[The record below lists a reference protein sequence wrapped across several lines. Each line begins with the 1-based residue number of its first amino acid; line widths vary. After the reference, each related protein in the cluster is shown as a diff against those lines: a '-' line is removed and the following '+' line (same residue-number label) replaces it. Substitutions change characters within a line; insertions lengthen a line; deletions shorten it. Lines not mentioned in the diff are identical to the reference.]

1 MQKVSN
7 IIKKCFGYS
16 NALLSGSMD
25 IIVIKQPS
33 GQLEATPLRLRF
45 SNYRV
50 PRAGRKKVTVKVN
63 GKIIDVP
70 MFLQKDGRAFVLLEN
85 KKYKENKSSEINSS
99 KSFITETENID
110 NNNLNKSFE
119 EVKTNKH
126 NSLSLSPLPNK
137 IINNN
142 NIINDVNS
150 NDNGNDNDNG
160 FMLNVSN
167 KNENEIS
174 FNNDDIKNEEEVI
187 NNIKTIVIE
196 KENNQNNIKLELSDC
211 WDNISRNKYNKNFNL
226 QGEFLKKIINKDE
239 FFKDPWKIIKNPNL
253 AIKYGNQI
261 LTSKV
266 IIPMMFSQLVYGCPL
281 PEEVVNNLTESQDGL
296 FFWKTKHKDAYRID
310 LDQLSLSSTE
320 NDSENKSAN
329 YNSDGASLS
338 LEKINNNN
346 RAKSL
351 FSDNKPKKKKYRM
364 RKSSKF
370 PSHILEKFELNDGMN
385 EIEYLV
391 DGYSISSN
399 IYLWNYTDKIVISD
413 FDGTITR
420 SDVIGQI
427 GVYFGI
433 DWTHKYIAK
442 LYSHIVNNGYRM
454 LYVTARTM
462 YMQSSTKN
470 SLNNI
475 NQNGFLMPMGPIM
488 MNDSGYI
495 DSIKTEIIDKVP
507 QEFKIECLFKI
518 LKLFPDEVD
527 PFYAG
532 IGNKPTD
539 KIAYEKVGIN
549 PAKIYIIN
557 EKGEISMNNNSKCKT
572 NFLLMDEQINEL
584 FPYVNDNGYNSIF
597 YPDNVINRYS
607 PNINTLID
615 EKEMEDEIKALLK
628 G

>member
-1 MQKVSN
+1 MQRVSN

-25 IIVIKQPS
+25 IIVIKQPN
-33 GQLEATPLRLRF
+33 GELKATPLRLRF

-50 PRAGRKKVTVKVN
+50 PRAGKKKVTVKVN
-63 GKIIDVP
+63 GKIIDLP
-70 MFLQKDGRAFVLLEN
+70 MFLQKDGRAFILLEN
-85 KKYKENKSSEINSS
+85 KRYKDDSSEIKSS
-99 KSFITETENID
+99 KTFKDNIQYKD
-110 NNNLNKSFE
+110 KNLNNLFE
-119 EVKTNKH
+119 EPDSKS
-126 NSLSLSPLPNK
+126 NSFCLSPSP
-137 IINNN
+137 NNN
-142 NIINDVNS
+142 NYINDDNS
-150 NDNGNDNDNG
+150 NSNNNSIISN
-160 FMLNVSN
+160 LKN
-167 KNENEIS
+167 KNQNKSNLS
-174 FNNDDIKNEEEVI
+174 FNNDEKNEEENI
-187 NNIKTIVIE
+187 YNIKTITIE
-196 KENNQNNIKLELSDC
+196 KENSQNNIKLELSDC
-211 WDNISRNKYNKNFNL
+211 WDNISRNKYNRDFNL
-226 QGEFLKKIINKDE
+226 QGEFLKNIINKEE

-281 PEEVVNNLTESQDGL
+281 PDEVVNNLTESQDGL

-310 LDQLSLSSTE
+310 LDQLSVSSTE
-320 NDSENKSAN
+320 NDSQIKS
-329 YNSDGASLS
+329 YNSDGSLS
-338 LEKINNNN
+338 VEKYSNN
-346 RAKSL
+346 RAKSVY
-351 FSDNKPKKKKYRM
+351 SDSKQKKKRYRM

-370 PSHILEKFELNDGMN
+370 PSHILEKFELKEGMN
-385 EIEYLV
+385 EIEYIV

-399 IYLWNYTDKIVISD
+399 IYLWDYTDKIVISD

-442 LYSHIVNNGYRM
+442 LYSHIVNNGYKM

-470 SLNNI
+470 SLNSI
-475 NQNGFLMPMGPIM
+475 NQNGFLMPVGPIM
-488 MNDSGYI
+488 MNDNGYV

-507 QEFKIECLFKI
+507 QEFKIECLFNI
-518 LKLFPDEVD
+518 LKLFPNDVD
-527 PFYAG
+527 PFYCG
-532 IGNKPTD
+532 IGNKPSD
-539 KIAYEKVGIN
+539 KIAYENVGIN
-549 PAKIYIIN
+549 PSKIYIIN
-557 EKGEISMNNNSKCKT
+557 EKGEIYINNNSNCKT

-584 FPYVNDNGYNSIF
+584 FPYVNDKGYNSLF
-597 YPDNVINRYS
+597 YSDDVIYRYS
-607 PNINTLID
+607 PNLNTLID

>member
-1 MQKVSN
+1 MQKVSD

-33 GQLEATPLRLRF
+33 GKLEATPLRLRF

-63 GKIIDVP
+63 GKIIDLP
-70 MFLQKDGRAFVLLEN
+70 MFLQKDGRAFILLEN
-85 KKYKENKSSEINSS
+85 KKYKENKSSQINSS

-137 IINNN
+137 SINNN

-150 NDNGNDNDNG
+150 NDNGNDNG
-160 FMLNVSN
+160 FMLNVSD
-167 KNENEIS
+167 KNESEIS
-174 FNNDDIKNEEEVI
+174 FNNDEVKNEEEVI

-310 LDQLSLSSTE
+310 LEQLSLSSNENENETE
-320 NDSENKSAN
+320 LKSSN
-329 YNSDGASLS
+329 YNSDGSLS
-338 LEKINNNN
+338 KEKYNI
-346 RAKSL
+346 RSKTIY
-351 FSDNKPKKKKYRM
+351 SDSKFKKRKYRM

-370 PSHILEKFELNDGMN
+370 SSQILEQFELKNGMN
-385 EIEYLV
+385 EIEYIV
-391 DGYSISSN
+391 DGYTISSN
-399 IYLWNYTDKIVISD
+399 IYLWDYTDKIVISD

-442 LYSHIVNNGYRM
+442 LYSHIVNNGYKM

-470 SLNNI
+470 SLSSI
-475 NQNGFLMPMGPIM
+475 NQDGFLMPIGPIM
-488 MNDSGYI
+488 MNDNGYV
-495 DSIKTEIIDKVP
+495 DSIKTEIIDKAP
-507 QEFKIECLFKI
+507 QEFKIECLFNI
-518 LKLFPDEVD
+518 LKLFPPDVD
-527 PFYAG
+527 P
-532 IGNKPTD
+532 
-539 KIAYEKVGIN
+539 
-549 PAKIYIIN
+549 
-557 EKGEISMNNNSKCKT
+557 
-572 NFLLMDEQINEL
+572 
-584 FPYVNDNGYNSIF
+584 
-597 YPDNVINRYS
+597 
-607 PNINTLID
+607 
-615 EKEMEDEIKALLK
+615 
-628 G
+628 

>member
-1 MQKVSN
+1 
-7 IIKKCFGYS
+7 
-16 NALLSGSMD
+16 
-25 IIVIKQPS
+25 
-33 GQLEATPLRLRF
+33 
-45 SNYRV
+45 
-50 PRAGRKKVTVKVN
+50 
-63 GKIIDVP
+63 
-70 MFLQKDGRAFVLLEN
+70 
-85 KKYKENKSSEINSS
+85 
-99 KSFITETENID
+99 
-110 NNNLNKSFE
+110 
-119 EVKTNKH
+119 
-126 NSLSLSPLPNK
+126 
-137 IINNN
+137 
-142 NIINDVNS
+142 
-150 NDNGNDNDNG
+150 
-160 FMLNVSN
+160 
-167 KNENEIS
+167 
-174 FNNDDIKNEEEVI
+174 
-187 NNIKTIVIE
+187 
-196 KENNQNNIKLELSDC
+196 
-211 WDNISRNKYNKNFNL
+211 
-226 QGEFLKKIINKDE
+226 
-239 FFKDPWKIIKNPNL
+239 
-253 AIKYGNQI
+253 
-261 LTSKV
+261 
-266 IIPMMFSQLVYGCPL
+266 
-281 PEEVVNNLTESQDGL
+281 
-296 FFWKTKHKDAYRID
+296 
-310 LDQLSLSSTE
+310 
-320 NDSENKSAN
+320 
-329 YNSDGASLS
+329 
-338 LEKINNNN
+338 
-346 RAKSL
+346 
-351 FSDNKPKKKKYRM
+351 M

-391 DGYSISSN
+391 DGYTISSN

-518 LKLFPDEVD
+518 LKLFPDEED

-584 FPYVNDNGYNSIF
+584 FPYVNDNGYNSVF
-597 YPDNVINRYS
+597 YPDNVIYRYS

-628 G
+628 D